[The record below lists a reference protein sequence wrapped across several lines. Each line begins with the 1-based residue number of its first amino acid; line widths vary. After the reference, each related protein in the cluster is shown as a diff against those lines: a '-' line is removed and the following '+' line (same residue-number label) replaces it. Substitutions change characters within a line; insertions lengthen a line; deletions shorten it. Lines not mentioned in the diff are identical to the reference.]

1 MHWESVGHFI
11 ADTLNGLFENID
23 WKLIK
28 DTFVTGLKGIANA
41 INQFIKDFH
50 WDNLSNTIA
59 NAINIIAEAVYTFFS
74 TVNWDELGKNLGEQ
88 LRKAI
93 EKIDWEMVGRA
104 LGSIIQAAID
114 FLRNLLS
121 ELSFEDITSAI
132 GDLFKGIFEE
142 ANWEDVAKVALSLLA
157 GALIMQSPALK
168 LSAIALAVLTT
179 FQDELLALD
188 WGKAGETVGKGFIK
202 FFDFITTAIEN
213 VDWWAVGESVRNFL
227 VGIDWAG
234 VAGSFFEA
242 VGAAFGGL
250 AAFLGGVLA
259 NAVDYFRDK
268 TEECGGNV
276 VLGILKGIGDALYD
290 IGVWI
295 KEHIFQPFIDGF
307 KKTLEIHSPSK
318 VMESMGGY
326 IVQGLLNG
334 LKESWKDVVSWIT
347 DKIQWLADKISGMAG
362 SVKSAFSGGGTF
374 SKAVSRI
381 PKMSTSVTYAAYPAV
396 SGPQSVAFPTYANL
410 EFPAY
415 ANGQVIPRTMDPH
428 LAWLGD
434 NNRETEVVSPLST
447 IEGALENVIN
457 RSGKTQRNSGQS
469 NEGWGSGDIVINID
483 GNEVFRITQEKARE
497 YTKRTGNLAFT

>member
-1 MHWESVGHFI
+1 M
-11 ADTLNGLFENID
+11 
-23 WKLIK
+23 
-28 DTFVTGLKGIANA
+28 
-41 INQFIKDFH
+41 
-50 WDNLSNTIA
+50 
-59 NAINIIAEAVYTFFS
+59 
-74 TVNWDELGKNLGEQ
+74 GKNLGEQ
-88 LRKAI
+88 LRKSI
-93 EKIDWEMVGRA
+93 EKIDWEMIGRA

-114 FLRNLLS
+114 FLKNLLS

-132 GDLFKGIFEE
+132 GNLFKGIFEE

-168 LSAIALAVLTT
+168 LSAIALVVLST

-188 WGKAGETVGKGFIK
+188 WKKAGETV
-202 FFDFITTAIEN
+202 
-213 VDWWAVGESVRNFL
+213 S
-227 VGIDWAG
+227 
-234 VAGSFFEA
+234 
-242 VGAAFGGL
+242 AAFGGL
-250 AAFLGGVLA
+250 AAFLGGALA

-276 VLGILKGIGDALYD
+276 VLGILKGIGDTLYD

-307 KKTLEIHSPSK
+307 KKAFEIHSPSK

-362 SVKSAFSGGGTF
+362 SVKSAFLGGGTF
-374 SKAVSRI
+374 SKAASRI

-415 ANGQVIPRTMDPH
+415 ANGQVTPRTMDAH

-434 NNRETEVVSPLST
+434 NQRETEVVSPLST

-457 RSGKTQRNSGQS
+457 RLGK
-469 NEGWGSGDIVINID
+469 
-483 GNEVFRITQEKARE
+483 TQEKARE
-497 YTKRTGNLAFT
+497 YTRRTGNLAFT